1 MAAKATSKSTTKAS
15 AKSSAKSGAK
25 TGAKSGT
32 RSGAKAA
39 AKSTGKAA
47 AKASAKDASDETP
60 KAAPKTASKS
70 AAKGSTSNKLMRVFK
85 QDDASFDDDWFGI
98 CNRRVDSVLDVEQEV
113 SRIIA
118 AVREGGDET
127 LFGFVKQFDGAD
139 LSSLE
144 VTKHEWDDACD
155 QVDSADRA
163 AIGKAAMR
171 VREFHRKRIPSSWE
185 MREEGGGYMGQRV
198 RPLSRVGLY
207 VPGGKA
213 VYPSSVI
220 MNAVPASVV
229 EVPEIVMTT
238 PPEKDGSLR
247 PEVLMAARVAGVHRV
262 FKMGGAHAVAALAYG
277 TESVPRVDKITGP
290 GSVWVATAKKQVFG
304 QVGIDSE
311 AGPTEVCVVADRSAT
326 PAWLAADLIS
336 QAEHDELAQAVLIT
350 HVKSLVPRVQEQIAR
365 QIKSLDRCELA
376 TRSIRERGAIIVTK
390 NLAES
395 IRLSEE
401 YASEHLILA
410 VEDPEK
416 AAKEIQNA
424 GAIFMGHYT
433 PVAVGDYMAGPN
445 HVLPTGGTSRF
456 FSPLGVEDFIKRTSF
471 MKFEPPKLRE
481 LGADIVR
488 LANVEG
494 LTGHGAS
501 VELRLQKIRRARRE
515 REAARD
521 LEL

>member
-1 MAAKATSKSTTKAS
+1 MAAKATK
-15 AKSSAKSGAK
+15 
-25 TGAKSGT
+25 
-32 RSGAKAA
+32 
-39 AKSTGKAA
+39 
-47 AKASAKDASDETP
+47 
-60 KAAPKTASKS
+60 
-70 AAKGSTSNKLMRVFK
+70 KLMRVFK
-85 QDDASFDDDWFGI
+85 SDDAKFADDWASV
-98 CNRRVDSVLDVEQEV
+98 CNRRVDSVLDVEEDV
-113 SRIIA
+113 AKILA
-118 AVREGGDET
+118 AVRKDGDKA
-127 LFGFVKQFDGAD
+127 LLGFVKKFDGAD
-139 LSSLE
+139 VENIE
-144 VTKHEWDDACD
+144 VTPEEWEAGCD
-155 QVDSADRA
+155 EVDSADRA

-198 RPLSRVGLY
+198 RPLARVGLY

-213 VYPSSVI
+213 LYPSSVV
-220 MNAVPASVV
+220 MNAIPASVV
-229 EVPEIVMTT
+229 EVPEICMVT
-238 PPEKDGSLR
+238 PPREDGTIT
-247 PEVLMAARVAGVHRV
+247 PEVLMAAKVAGVHRI

-277 TESVPRVDKITGP
+277 TESIPRVDKITGP

-304 QVGIDSE
+304 DVGIDSE
-311 AGPTEVCVVADRSAT
+311 AGPTEVCIVADKSAT

-350 HVKSLVPRVQEQIAR
+350 HVKGLITRVQDQLTR
-365 QIKSLDRCELA
+365 QLKDLDRA
-376 TRSIRERGAIIVTK
+376 DIAKKSIKARGAIIQTK

-401 YASEHLILA
+401 YASEHLVLA

-416 AAKEIQNA
+416 VSKEIENA
-424 GAIFMGHYT
+424 GAIFLGHYT

-456 FSPLGVEDFIKRTSF
+456 FSPLGVEDFMKRTSF

-501 VELRLQKIRRARRE
+501 VELRLAKIRRARRE